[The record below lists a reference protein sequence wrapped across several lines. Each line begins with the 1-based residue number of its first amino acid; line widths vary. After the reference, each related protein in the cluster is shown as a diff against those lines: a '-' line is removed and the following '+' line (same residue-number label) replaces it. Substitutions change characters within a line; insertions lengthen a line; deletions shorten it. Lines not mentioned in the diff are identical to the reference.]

1 MTAVII
7 GIAIGLV
14 LGLTG
19 AGGSLFAVPLIILF
33 LGLPV
38 QEAMGLS
45 LAVVAASSLFGVTQR
60 LKSNLIL
67 YTPGLILALSG
78 ALFAP
83 VGNWLATFS
92 DSNTLIMGFMILT
105 VIIAIKMWRQASAHP
120 EEAAIVR
127 AGQEETEEPT
137 ELFCKLGHK
146 GKFELK
152 PRCIAGLLIGGSVI
166 GFLSG
171 LLGVGGGFLIVPLLM
186 YLSQV
191 NINNA
196 VSTSLLIITI
206 VSLSGFIS
214 YYIFSD
220 NFQWLLL
227 SKIVSGGMLGMYLG
241 TKISVYIAGGRLQ
254 KSFAVAIVAFS
265 MITLVNQY

>member
-1 MTAVII
+1 MSAVII

-19 AGGSLFAVPLIILF
+19 AGGSLFAVPLLILF

-38 QEAMGLS
+38 QEAMGLA
-45 LAVVAASSLFGVTQR
+45 LAVVAASSLFGVLQR

-67 YTPGLILALSG
+67 FTPGLLLALSG

-83 VGNWLATFS
+83 VGNWLATFL
-92 DSNTLIMGFMILT
+92 DSNTLIIGFMILT
-105 VIIAIKMWRQASAHP
+105 VIIAIRMWRHASAHP
-120 EEAAIVR
+120 EEAVIVR
-127 AGQEETEEPT
+127 AGQEETIEPA
-137 ELFCKLGHK
+137 ELLCKSGHK

-152 PRCIAGLLIGGSVI
+152 PRCIASLVIGGSIV

-186 YLSQV
+186 YISQM
-191 NINNA
+191 NINKA

-206 VSLSGFIS
+206 ISLSGFIS
-214 YYIFSD
+214 YYLHSE
-220 NFQWLLL
+220 NFNWLLL
-227 SKIVSGGMLGMYLG
+227 GKIVSGGLIGMYLG
-241 TKISVYIAGGRLQ
+241 TKTSAYIAGVRLQ
-254 KSFAVAIVAFS
+254 KIFAVTIVVFS
-265 MITLVNQY
+265 TITLVHQY

>member
-19 AGGSLFAVPLIILF
+19 AGGSLFAVPLLILF
-33 LGLPV
+33 LGLSV

-45 LAVVAASSLFGVTQR
+45 LAVVCASSLYGVSQR

-67 YTPGLILALSG
+67 YTPGLVLAFSG

-83 VGNWLATFS
+83 LGKWLAIFIDA
-92 DSNTLIMGFMILT
+92 DSLIIGFTVLT
-105 VIIAIKMWRQASAHP
+105 VVIAIKMWRQASVHP
-120 EEAAIVR
+120 EEASIVR
-127 AGQEETEEPT
+127 ARHEVTEEPT
-137 ELFCKLGHK
+137 ELFCKLGYK

-152 PRCIAGLLIGGSVI
+152 PRCIAGLLIGGSII
-166 GFLSG
+166 GFVSG

-186 YLSQV
+186 FLSQV
-191 NINNA
+191 NIKNA
-196 VSTSLLIITI
+196 VSTSLLIIAI
-206 VSLSGFIS
+206 VSLSGFVS
-214 YYIFSD
+214 HYILSE

-227 SKIVSGGMLGMYLG
+227 GKIISGGIIGMFLG
-241 TKISVYIAGGRLQ
+241 TKISIYIAGGRLQ
-254 KSFAVAIVAFS
+254 KIFAVAIVVFS